1 EFEVTANILY
11 GNIEILDGIPVGEMV
26 VILSGDE
33 EKLRQACQAITDS
46 QVQLT
51 LLKEGGK
58 A

>member
-1 EFEVTANILY
+1 
-11 GNIEILDGIPVGEMV
+11 MV